1 MIMIPKHRT
10 CTILLYTAK
19 LDTVSGD
26 DMGPGLLQ
34 TTFKHVVGFYAQHMS
49 ETTNTIDVL
58 FINFVTY
65 NKYITNIYVL
75 FENSVTYIKC
85 EQTCTCCL
93 KIKPHITKI
102 HSREYVVEEYIV

>member
-1 MIMIPKHRT
+1 
-10 CTILLYTAK
+10 
-19 LDTVSGD
+19 
-26 DMGPGLLQ
+26 MGPGLLQ
-34 TTFKHVVGFYAQHMS
+34 TTFKHVVGFSAQHMS
-49 ETTNTIDVL
+49 GTTNTICVL